1 MQPCDRSGTSS
12 EPPDIVLPGG
22 SSSMTGSAVSAPS
35 GWVLPTLSEESSIDL
50 GGGSLGTAAE
60 RHGTATFNTEGIYPL
75 PDSGSENIMR
85 SPYRPLPLVIF
96 DASSHAP
103 LHLNDVE
110 LGTAEPLSPSAG
122 QRATGLGE
130 MSDSTTGASR
140 QPQSIWS
147 RIKASR
153 LASASSLVAPRDSAN
168 SANGDKWRS
177 GPDSDQQGCKAN
189 LPIKGGFELEVSG
202 PLSPKLISG
211 QRIRPESPLKR
222 LQATETAQN
231 LERYSVLQTM
241 ASTR

>member
-1 MQPCDRSGTSS
+1 
-12 EPPDIVLPGG
+12 
-22 SSSMTGSAVSAPS
+22 MTGSAVSAPS